1 MPRSTAPPAAPT
13 ASPASPRNARSAR
26 AQWREEILNL
36 IEEDEDIAIL
46 ILAASTGTEG
56 PGPLVSSLYK
66 NIGQYPVPVGIVPG
80 NLTDEEL
87 DALS

>member
-13 ASPASPRNARSAR
+13 ASPASPPSARSAR
-26 AQWREEILNL
+26 ATWREEILKL
-36 IEEDEDIAIL
+36 IEEDEDIASL

-56 PGPLVSSLYK
+56 PGPLVSSLNK
-66 NIGQYPVPVGIVPG
+66 TIGQYPIPVGIVPG